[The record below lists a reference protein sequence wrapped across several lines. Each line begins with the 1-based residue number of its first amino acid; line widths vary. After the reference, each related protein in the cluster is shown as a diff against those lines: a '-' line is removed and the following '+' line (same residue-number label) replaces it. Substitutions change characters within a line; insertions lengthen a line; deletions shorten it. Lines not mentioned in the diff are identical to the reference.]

1 MIECL
6 VDIMCNLIVVK
17 NRKIYKSLNLTNFM
31 DIHKKIVKS
40 VDSELEYVEVLGYI
54 NRPVYHVRKNNID
67 YILKAFDYNR
77 SWERRHIDIEKEV
90 LEMSKDVEGITHLV
104 KDYGVIK
111 NEHIAI
117 LKEYAEGETL
127 SKFGKIIN
135 REVKEQ
141 LISAISELHY
151 IGIAN
156 LDIND
161 SNVVVSKDKNSA
173 KIIDLGY
180 CKFKRNLTAH
190 QFDVYRTTDFEDL
203 KSIFE

>member
-6 VDIMCNLIVVK
+6 VDIMCNLVVVK

-31 DIHKKIVKS
+31 DIHKKIVK
-40 VDSELEYVEVLGYI
+40 VIDYELEYVEALGYI

-67 YILKAFDYNR
+67 YILKAFDYTQ

-117 LKEYAEGETL
+117 LKEYAEGQEISYVTKINKD
-127 SKFGKIIN
+127 KFK
-135 REVKEQ
+135 KQ
-141 LISAISELHY
+141 LK
-151 IGIAN
+151 N
-156 LDIND
+156 TIND
-161 SNVVVSKDKNSA
+161 LHDLGVARLDVEERNIIISPSGIA
-173 KIIDLGY
+173 KIIDLGN
-180 CKFKRNLTAH
+180 CKFKRNLNKHEFNAEI
-190 QFDVYRTTDFEDL
+190 TTDFEDL